1 MWLVFQVLGRDS
13 ASSPSKAK
21 WGRRW
26 SRSHQCAGG
35 SLGLEAGGPPA
46 GNGPR
51 MQATP
56 TRPNCGPKP
65 PEWPKSVLWPKPPVQ
80 LPIIIGV
87 QVTPSQSEM
96 ARWPLIVT
104 HLSALNKVW
113 HGASNRQ
120 RDLRKDKSKILSC
133 TSFALFTDGRMQSC
147 TFPTGIPVHTNF
159 CSWVSTLTTLSTG
172 YLESTM
178 FPLSSENNHIWENY
192 HLSTESD
199 SQHV

>member
-1 MWLVFQVLGRDS
+1 MKQAD
-13 ASSPSKAK
+13 
-21 WGRRW
+21 
-26 SRSHQCAGG
+26 HQPVMD
-35 SLGLEAGGPPA
+35 LECRQHPPDPIAAQNRQSGPNQCS
-46 GNGPR
+46 GQNHR
-51 MQATP
+51 CT
-56 TRPNCGPKP
+56 
-65 PEWPKSVLWPKPPVQ
+65 
-80 LPIIIGV
+80 IIGV

-96 ARWPLIVT
+96 ARWPSIVT

-133 TSFALFTDGRMQSC
+133 TSFDLFTDGRMQSC

-192 HLSTESD
+192 HLLTESD

>member
-13 ASSPSKAK
+13 ASSPSKAGKAK

-65 PEWPKSVLWPKPPVQ
+65 PEWPKSVLRPKPPVHNNWSAGNTQ
-80 LPIIIGV
+80 PVRNG
-87 QVTPSQSEM
+87 QM
-96 ARWPLIVT
+96 AFDCH

-113 HGASNRQ
+113 HGASN

-178 FPLSSENNHIWENY
+178 FPLSSENNHIWGNY

>member
-1 MWLVFQVLGRDS
+1 MDLECRQHPPDPIAAQNRQSG
-13 ASSPSKAK
+13 PN
-21 WGRRW
+21 
-26 SRSHQCAGG
+26 QCSGQ
-35 SLGLEAGGPPA
+35 
-46 GNGPR
+46 NHR
-51 MQATP
+51 CT
-56 TRPNCGPKP
+56 
-65 PEWPKSVLWPKPPVQ
+65 
-80 LPIIIGV
+80 IIGV

-178 FPLSSENNHIWENY
+178 CFHFRLKTTTFGKIIIFRQKVILSTSDNDDQPNWSIHC
-192 HLSTESD
+192 HLSWLARRNK
-199 SQHV
+199 